1 MDLLAVALLKVEL
14 LCSDRGSV
22 TLKLSQPESVSN
34 FKKQLS
40 AYIRVVT
47 KRQPAARG
55 LTVYPDDTFL
65 VSFPR
70 SGNTWTRFLVC
81 NLINPDDPVGF
92 AQLES
97 RIPEIYDTPDRHLRA
112 FPRPRIIKSHECF
125 DPRYKKIIYI
135 VRDPRDV
142 FLSYYEF
149 QLKRRVISDE
159 CSMEQFLPYFMESK
173 FEPNTGSW
181 RDHVVSWIATRSG
194 QKSFLLLRYE
204 EMLADPHKESTKI
217 ASFLGLDSSP
227 ERIARAVA
235 LSSADRMRKLEN
247 EQSRLWKATKNTR
260 QDKPFV
266 GKATAGGWKSALPE
280 TCLTQIES
288 AWGDVMRSVGYELA
302 THGAM
307 ARQPVSNPADTGLLE
322 TWRPAT
328 QVER

>member
-173 FEPNTGSW
+173 FGEIMSSVGS
-181 RDHVVSWIATRSG
+181 RRAAARRVSCCC
-194 QKSFLLLRYE
+194 
-204 EMLADPHKESTKI
+204 
-217 ASFLGLDSSP
+217 
-227 ERIARAVA
+227 
-235 LSSADRMRKLEN
+235 
-247 EQSRLWKATKNTR
+247 ATKRCSPTR
-260 QDKPFV
+260 TRKV
-266 GKATAGGWKSALPE
+266 R
-280 TCLTQIES
+280 
-288 AWGDVMRSVGYELA
+288 RSHRSLA
-302 THGAM
+302 SIPAPSVSP
-307 ARQPVSNPADTGLLE
+307 ARWP
-322 TWRPAT
+322 
-328 QVER
+328 